1 MQRRKGQPASKD
13 YNGFSLT
20 RVSHE
25 KVTAAES
32 RGGKNV
38 KTRHEHFGHC
48 TAEKIKHHVN
58 IHRILVNKLV
68 LKKKEM
74 L

>member
-1 MQRRKGQPASKD
+1 MQWRKGQPASKD
-13 YNGFSLT
+13 YNGFSFT

-32 RGGKNV
+32 RRGKNV
-38 KTRHEHFGHC
+38 KTRHVHFGHYI
-48 TAEKIKHHVN
+48 TEKIKLHVN
-58 IHRILVNKLV
+58 IHWILVNKLV
-68 LKKKEM
+68 LKRKEM